1 MFSTPKPNNIED
13 WECVYETSKEYDA
26 QLAKSYLESRD
37 IEVSIL
43 SKRDSSFEVN
53 VGDMALI
60 YVYVPNDYVEDAK
73 KALEEWQNA
82 ESVDDEENE

>member
-26 QLAKSYLESRD
+26 QLAKNYLESRD

-73 KALEEWQNA
+73 KAIEEWQNA
-82 ESVDDEENE
+82 ESVDDEESE